1 MAKRA
6 TIRKRCAVC
15 GNWFIPLARLASQ
28 QVVCGASC
36 RLKRRRKQARARRA
50 LEPAR
55 YREEEV
61 ERKRLSRQRQ
71 RERQRMSGQPPDGD
85 QGAQFGPSEAP
96 CHAPGEPRKCR
107 KEQQNFTDF
116 WDTLLDLSRAGS
128 EREMR
133 EVAWEMWQKLRQDS
147 ADGHAGHEPRGFSNI

>member
-1 MAKRA
+1 MARKA
-6 TIRKRCAVC
+6 TIRKRCAEC
-15 GNWFIPLARLASQ
+15 PKWFTPLARLASQ
-28 QVVCGASC
+28 QMVCSASC

-50 LEPAR
+50 LDPAR

-71 RERQRMSGQPPDGD
+71 REQRRVSGKPPDGD
-85 QGAQFGPSEAP
+85 IGAQMASSEAP
-96 CHAPGEPRKCR
+96 CHAPGEACNSLKS
-107 KEQQNFTDF
+107 KQKFADF

-133 EVAWEMWQKLRQDS
+133 EVAWEMWQKSRQDS
-147 ADGHAGHEPRGFSNI
+147 AAGHAGHAPSEFSIP